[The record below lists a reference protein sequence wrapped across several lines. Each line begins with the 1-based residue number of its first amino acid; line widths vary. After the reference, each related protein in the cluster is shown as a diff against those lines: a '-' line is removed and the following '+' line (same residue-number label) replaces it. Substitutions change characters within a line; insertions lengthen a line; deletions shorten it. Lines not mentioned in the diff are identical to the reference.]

1 LTWRGTCLGLVAL
14 AGLVLAVVTQRRD
27 VLLVSVCL
35 ALAVFLAVVA
45 LTLVRRPV
53 AVKRQVPLVPVPAG
67 TNLPIVLRTPGGQA
81 SEPVFDMGEWG
92 ATAAP
97 PTGPGVMAYWR
108 RFDRRG
114 VWPVGPAVVQRTAP
128 LGMARLST
136 VVAPPDQVL
145 VAPNLIHLP
154 VGRLRFDVAEHS
166 AQTSAIGPREVDPG
180 AVRPYQSGDPRAKVH
195 WRATARR
202 GELMVRQ
209 DKPLATTDVWVVLD
223 TVVGGDAWVAFEL
236 AVAAAA
242 SLVVKLMSQ
251 NHRVHLLTSS
261 GLCAGPF
268 AQAGG
273 RDPVMV
279 AFARLTSS
287 QSEPDGWMEALTSAL
302 PDRGG
307 QVPVYVVLSQPVSPA
322 AANWLLQLRTLA
334 EPAGA
339 VLAPTAAS
347 AAPQLR
353 AAGWQVHLVP
363 GTRL

>member
-1 LTWRGTCLGLVAL
+1 VAL
-14 AGLVLAVVTQRRD
+14 AGLVLAVVTERRD
-27 VLLVSVCL
+27 VLLVSICL
-35 ALAVFLAVVA
+35 ALAVVLAVVA
-45 LTLVRRPV
+45 LVLGRRPL
-53 AVKRQVPLVPVPAG
+53 ALQRQVPLVPVPAG
-67 TNLPIVLRTPGGQA
+67 TNLPIVLRTAAGQA
-81 SEPVFDMGEWG
+81 SEPVFDIGEWG

-128 LGMARLST
+128 LGMARLSL

-223 TVVGGDAWVAFEL
+223 TAVGVNTGAAFEL

-242 SLVVKLMSQ
+242 SLVVKLMAQ

-261 GLCAGPF
+261 GLSAGPF
-268 AQAGG
+268 DQTGG

-279 AFARLTSS
+279 AFACLTSS
-287 QSEPDGWMEALTSAL
+287 QSELDGWLDALTGAL

-307 QVPVYVVLSQPVSPA
+307 QVPVYVVLCQPVRPA
-322 AANWLLQLRTLA
+322 TADWLPRLRALA

-339 VLAPTAAS
+339 VLVPAAAA
-347 AAPQLR
+347 AAPKLR
-353 AAGWQVHLVP
+353 TAGWQVHQVT
-363 GTRL
+363 GTGL